1 MKRVQGAR
9 RVAQYD
15 DKDKTGAM
23 SLMGSIDLFHAI
35 AGLLVGV
42 LVGVTGVGGGSLM
55 TPLLVL
61 MFGVSAKTA
70 VGTDLLF
77 AALTKIVGSAV
88 HGKRDTIEWPIVR
101 RMAAGSVPSALVTL
115 LVLGWI
121 GDVGKTTE
129 HIILLSLASLLA
141 LTSIAVIGRKWLFR
155 HRDELGSGH
164 SADATF
170 YGTTAL
176 GALIGAAVTLSSV
189 GAGAIGVTV
198 LLILYPRLPV
208 ARIVGSDIAHAVP
221 LALIAGTGHWLMGD
235 VNGVLLMNLLIGS
248 IPGVIVGSYLSS
260 HAPDKVLQ
268 PLLAAVLALSSW
280 QLFVK
285 ARTPDPVKVEAPAL
299 AKSH

>member
-1 MKRVQGAR
+1 MN
-9 RVAQYD
+9 
-15 DKDKTGAM
+15 
-23 SLMGSIDLFHAI
+23 LMASIDLFHAV
-35 AGLLVGV
+35 AGLLVGL

-77 AALTKIVGSAV
+77 AALTKIVGSTV
-88 HGKRDTIEWPIVR
+88 HSKRDTIEWPIVR
-101 RMAAGSVPSALVTL
+101 RMAAGSIPAAIVTL
-115 LVLGWI
+115 LILGWI
-121 GDVGKTTE
+121 GDIGRSSE
-129 HIILLSLASLLA
+129 HIILYSLASLLA
-141 LTSIAVIGRKWLFR
+141 VTSAAVIGRKWLFR
-155 HRDELGSGH
+155 HRGDLGASH
-164 SADATF
+164 SHAAIL
-170 YGTTAL
+170 YGTTGL
-176 GALIGAAVTLSSV
+176 GALIGVAVSLSSV

-198 LLILYPRLPV
+198 LLFLYPRLPV

-235 VNGVLLMNLLIGS
+235 VNAVLLMNLLIGS

-268 PLLAAVLALSSW
+268 PLLAAVLAVSSW

-285 ARTPDPVKVEAPAL
+285 ARTPDPVKVEAPAP
-299 AKSH
+299 AQPHP

>member
-1 MKRVQGAR
+1 
-9 RVAQYD
+9 
-15 DKDKTGAM
+15 M
-23 SLMGSIDLFHAI
+23 SLMGSIDIFHAI

-101 RMAAGSVPSALVTL
+101 RMAAGSVPAALVTL
-115 LVLGWI
+115 LALGWI
-121 GDVGKTTE
+121 GDVGQSTE
-129 HIILLSLASLLA
+129 NLILIALASLLA
-141 LTSIAVIGRKWLFR
+141 LTSVAVIGRKWLFR
-155 HRDELGSGH
+155 HRGDLGSTH
-164 SADATF
+164 SASTTF

-176 GALIGAAVTLSSV
+176 GALIGAAVSLSSV

-198 LLILYPRLPV
+198 LLFLYPRLPM

-235 VNGVLLMNLLIGS
+235 VNFVLLMNLLIGS

-268 PLLAAVLALSSW
+268 PLLAAVLAISSW

-285 ARTPDPVKVEAPAL
+285 ARTPAPVKVEAPVM
-299 AKSH
+299 AKAH

>member
-1 MKRVQGAR
+1 
-9 RVAQYD
+9 
-15 DKDKTGAM
+15 
-23 SLMGSIDLFHAI
+23 
-35 AGLLVGV
+35 
-42 LVGVTGVGGGSLM
+42 M

-101 RMAAGSVPSALVTL
+101 RMAAGSVPAALVTL
-115 LVLGWI
+115 VVLGWI
-121 GDVGKTTE
+121 GDVGKSTE
-129 HIILLSLASLLA
+129 HIILISLASLLA
-141 LTSIAVIGRKWLFR
+141 LTSVAVIGRKWLFR
-155 HRDELGSGH
+155 HRGDLGTTH
-164 SADATF
+164 SAGTIL

-176 GALIGAAVTLSSV
+176 GALIGVAVSLSSV

-221 LALIAGTGHWLMGD
+221 LAMIAGTGHWLMGD
-235 VNGVLLMNLLIGS
+235 VNGILLMNLLIGS

-285 ARTPDPVKVEAPAL
+285 ARTPDPVKVEAPAP
-299 AKSH
+299 ARPH

>member
-1 MKRVQGAR
+1 
-9 RVAQYD
+9 
-15 DKDKTGAM
+15 M
-23 SLMGSIDLFHAI
+23 SVMGSIDLFHAM

-101 RMAAGSVPSALVTL
+101 RMAAGSVPAALVTL

-121 GDVGKTTE
+121 GDVGKSTE

-141 LTSIAVIGRKWLFR
+141 LTSVAVIGRKWLFR
-155 HRDELGSGH
+155 HRGDLGAAH
-164 SADATF
+164 SAGATF
-170 YGTTAL
+170 YGTTIL
-176 GALIGAAVTLSSV
+176 GALIGVAVSLSSV

-198 LLILYPRLPV
+198 LLVLYPRLPV

-235 VNGVLLMNLLIGS
+235 VNGVLLVNLLIGS

-268 PLLAAVLALSSW
+268 PLLAAVLAVSSW

-285 ARTPDPVKVEAPAL
+285 ARTPDPVKVEAPAPTRPR
-299 AKSH
+299 

>member
-1 MKRVQGAR
+1 MN
-9 RVAQYD
+9 
-15 DKDKTGAM
+15 
-23 SLMGSIDLFHAI
+23 LMASIDLFHAV
-35 AGLLVGV
+35 AGLLVGL

-77 AALTKIVGSAV
+77 AALTKIVGSTV
-88 HGKRDTIEWPIVR
+88 HSKRDTIEWPIVR
-101 RMAAGSVPSALVTL
+101 RMAAGSIPAAIVTL
-115 LVLGWI
+115 LILGWI
-121 GDVGKTTE
+121 GDIGKSSE
-129 HIILLSLASLLA
+129 HIILYSLASLLA
-141 LTSIAVIGRKWLFR
+141 VTSAAVIGRKWLFR
-155 HRDELGSGH
+155 HRGDLGASHSH
-164 SADATF
+164 SAIL
-170 YGTTAL
+170 YGTTGL
-176 GALIGAAVTLSSV
+176 GALIGVAVSLSSV

-198 LLILYPRLPV
+198 LLFLYPRLPV

-235 VNGVLLMNLLIGS
+235 VNAVLLMNLLIGS

-268 PLLAAVLALSSW
+268 PLLAAVLAVSSW

-285 ARTPDPVKVEAPAL
+285 ARTPDPVKVEAPAT
-299 AKSH
+299 AQPHP